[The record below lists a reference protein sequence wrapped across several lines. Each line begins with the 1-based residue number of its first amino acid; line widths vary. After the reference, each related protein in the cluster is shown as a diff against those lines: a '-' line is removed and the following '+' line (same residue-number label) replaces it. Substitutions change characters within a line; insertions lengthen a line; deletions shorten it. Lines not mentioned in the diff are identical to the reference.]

1 MIESKNYNDYLFLS
15 EIPMSLGIFRVLRTR
30 ISRKSLRNECQKKN
44 AKKSFVAARVIVRAK
59 YVAVKKQVG
68 SVTGPTVSAQPI
80 NARTNH
86 PRTTKRT
93 TSLRLR
99 LSR

>member
-1 MIESKNYNDYLFLS
+1 
-15 EIPMSLGIFRVLRTR
+15 MSLGIFRVLRTR
-30 ISRKSLRNECQKKN
+30 ILRKSLRNACQKKN

-68 SVTGPTVSAQPI
+68 SVTGPTVSAQLI

-86 PRTTKRT
+86 PRKKATFLILTFRPLKTYEVLALIAIR
-93 TSLRLR
+93 
-99 LSR
+99 